1 MNAKIEFSGRGVSG
15 VIVNSEAIE
24 PDGWE
29 GLYTLNKRTVV
40 RPNFLQRQNEKSVH
54 IIRRLST
61 NFL

>member
-15 VIVNSEAIE
+15 VILNSEAIE

-40 RPNFLQRQNEKSVH
+40 RPNFLQKTKRK
-54 IIRRLST
+54 ICAYYT
-61 NFL
+61 